1 MERRKYEHL
10 AKSGGVD
17 RRFEIEKYGLCKRAP
32 GGNQRAYRS
41 AGRRTKAPDHCSRRR
56 LHGAGCGCSNTKY
69 GLVPQF
75 LRLLAKRMNR
85 NVEWNL
91 VGKFG
96 ATLTRV
102 RYRLLPTLE
111 GSHWDVLIL
120 CAGSNDLMAFR
131 PADEKWKK
139 ELKESIEMAKGLADK
154 VIVFSSAEVYMVP
167 AFGRS
172 LQNQLK
178 KATLYQAK
186 VAQEVCEANG
196 AFYVNQ
202 TVGTPHGDTK
212 WFWCSDCFHPSYEG
226 YRVIANCLI
235 NHFSDSRIKELASL
249 GLKDCKD

>member
-1 MERRKYEHL
+1 MNALEKMAAQIDAL
-10 AKSGGVD
+10 KLKNMDFAKEPPGETSGL
-17 RRFEIEKYGLCKRAP
+17 IEVA
-32 GGNQRAYRS
+32 GGEQRPLSVVAVGDS
-41 AGRRTKAPDHCSRRR
+41 MV
-56 LHGAGCGCSNTKY
+56 LGCGCSNTKY

-102 RYRLLPTLE
+102 RYRLLPSLE
-111 GSHWDVLIL
+111 RNRWDVVIL
-120 CAGSNDLMAFR
+120 CAGSNDLMALR
-131 PADEKWKK
+131 PTDEKWKK
-139 ELKESIEMAKGLADK
+139 ELKESIEMAKALADK

-167 AFGRS
+167 AFGGALRA
-172 LQNQLK
+172 QLK

-186 VAQEVCEANG
+186 VAQEVCDANG

-202 TVGTPHGDTK
+202 SVGTPHGDTK

-235 NHFSDSRIKELASL
+235 SHFSDSRIKDLASL
-249 GLKDCKD
+249 GLKDCKEQQVN